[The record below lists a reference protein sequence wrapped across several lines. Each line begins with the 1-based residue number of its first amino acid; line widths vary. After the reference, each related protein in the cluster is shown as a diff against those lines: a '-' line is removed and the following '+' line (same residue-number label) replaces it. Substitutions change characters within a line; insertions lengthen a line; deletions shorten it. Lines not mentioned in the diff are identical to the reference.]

1 MTQPATRSIVFVNN
15 FAAPTLGGGEVH
27 LMHLVR
33 GALAAGWDV
42 GLVAAGSSALA
53 EQATSAGA
61 TVTELDFSRARLAHV
76 PVRIRDAVASSGA
89 QVLVGTGFLTNVCV
103 RHAARGLDVAV
114 VNIVHTEP
122 EASRHEGTG
131 PLRLAMRRRLEAAG
145 RSRVDGFVAI
155 SSAVRNALCSAGA
168 DPARI
173 HLIPNGVDIEA
184 VRAEAAAHPLPD
196 VFDGAGPVVGCIGR
210 LAPVKGVEYFIRM
223 AAALSVRMP
232 HVRFV
237 VAGSGPQESR
247 LREIAY
253 AAGLGE
259 HLRFLGHVPS
269 AASVIGACEVVVIPS
284 LSEGFSL
291 VAAEAMALAKPV
303 VATRVGGVTD
313 VVADGETG
321 LLVPPADPEALAAAV
336 ARLLA
341 DPDLARTMGTA
352 GARRAEEHFTLDRM
366 VRGYLELFSSL
377 AVGD

>member
-1 MTQPATRSIVFVNN
+1 MTQPAPRSIVFVNN

-33 GALAAGWDV
+33 GALAAGWNV
-42 GLVAAGSSALA
+42 GLVAALASALA
-53 EQATSAGA
+53 EQATDAGA
-61 TVTELDFSRARLAHV
+61 TVTELDFSRARLARI
-76 PVRIRDAVASSGA
+76 PTRIRDAVASSGA

-103 RHAARGLDVAV
+103 RHAARGLDVSV
-114 VNIVHTEP
+114 VNIAHTEP
-122 EASRHEGTG
+122 DASRHEGAG

-145 RSRVDGFVAI
+145 RSRVDAFVAI

-168 DPARI
+168 DPVRV
-173 HLIPNGVDIEA
+173 HLIPNGIDIEA
-184 VRAEAAAHPLPD
+184 VRAEAAHPLPE
-196 VFDGAGPVVGCIGR
+196 VFDSAGPVVGCIGR
-210 LAPVKGVEYFIRM
+210 LAPVKGVEYFVRM
-223 AAALSVRMP
+223 AATLSVRMP

-237 VAGSGPQESR
+237 VAGSGPEESR

-259 HLRFLGHVPS
+259 HLAFLGHVPN
-269 AASVIGACEVVVIPS
+269 AASVIAACEVVVIPS

-313 VVADGETG
+313 VVTDRETG

-336 ARLLA
+336 ARVLA
-341 DPDLARTMGTA
+341 DPGLARAMGTA
-352 GARRAEEHFTLDRM
+352 GARRAEERFTLDRM

-377 AVGD
+377 AEGD